1 MRDLIRPGEEPVRDV
16 SRVPRAAES
25 KDKVG
30 KIPHRAPEPDSAD
43 ASLQRD
49 PRPTAATHHPRYYVQ
64 RHGRRRTS
72 RQENVWQLNGINTAQ
87 FDVQVLLKL
96 GKRRSSKNGQRSTSV
111 MNQSCS
117 IPGIKQL
124 FEEHC
129 ESYMFSSGKHPR
141 NKCRN
146 CFDTPGLQTK
156 LYNSSHQL
164 WTHAASVVDGHDRDL
179 AARRLRG

>member
-1 MRDLIRPGEEPVRDV
+1 MRDFIRLGEEPVRDV

-49 PRPTAATHHPRYYVQ
+49 PRPTAAAHHLRYHVQ

-96 GKRRSSKNGQRSTSV
+96 GKTRSSKSGQRSTSV
-111 MNQSCS
+111 MHQTVAFPGSSSDSKNTAKATCS
-117 IPGIKQL
+117 VL
-124 FEEHC
+124 ASTRENE
-129 ESYMFSSGKHPR
+129 
-141 NKCRN
+141 CRN
-146 CFDTPGLQTK
+146 DFDTPGLQTK